1 MDSLNPPKKKHPIH
15 YFLSVPMV
23 HLSMM
28 GLSTQFI
35 ISVSSRGPIM
45 STSTCPS
52 LTMSTCPCPYVHVL
66 SCPYVYVSMSIC
78 PCVHVHMSAC
88 PCPIMSI
95 CPHVH
100 VHMSMCPCPCPI
112 MSTCPC
118 PYVHMSYH
126 AHMSIMSICPRP
138 HLSSICP
145 MSNIS
150 CVKKTKLSPLGRHR
164 WVYAADMLS
173 RDKSGGGALSCM
185 ALDGTC
191 FYRWIL
197 LLTSF

>member
-15 YFLSVPMV
+15 YFLLVPMV

-52 LTMSTCPCPYVHVL
+52 LTMSTCPCPYVD
-66 SCPYVYVSMSIC
+66 
-78 PCVHVHMSAC
+78 
-88 PCPIMSI
+88 
-95 CPHVH
+95 
-100 VHMSMCPCPCPI
+100 
-112 MSTCPC
+112 
-118 PYVHMSYH
+118 MSYH

>member
-66 SCPYVYVSMSIC
+66 SCPYVYVSMS
-78 PCVHVHMSAC
+78 MSY
-88 PCPIMSI
+88 
-95 CPHVH
+95 H
-100 VHMSMCPCPCPI
+100 VHMSMSICRHVL
-112 MSTCPC
+112 SC
-118 PYVHMSYH
+118 PYVYHVHMSTSASVFY
-126 AHMSIMSICPRP
+126 MP
-138 HLSSICP
+138 HVEHILRKEDKAFAIGSS
-145 MSNIS
+145 S
-150 CVKKTKLSPLGRHR
+150 LGIR
-164 WVYAADMLS
+164 
-173 RDKSGGGALSCM
+173 C
-185 ALDGTC
+185 
-191 FYRWIL
+191 
-197 LLTSF
+197 